1 MVLLVISVCLA
12 ICHPSF
18 FQFVPSSLS
27 LPSPVVLFREC
38 IGWSPLVVLYLVFF
52 SVNPSQFK
60 GILSLSL
67 ESVSHLVYS
76 APVLLVEV
84 SVLLQ
89 IYKIIE
95 GFSCVFSLS
104 SLLVDW

>member
-12 ICHPSF
+12 ICHSSF
-18 FQFVPSSLS
+18 FQYVPSSLS
-27 LPSPVVLFREC
+27 LPSPVLFGEC
-38 IGWSPLVVLYLVFF
+38 VGWSPLVVLYLVFF

-67 ESVSHLVYS
+67 VSASHLVYS

-84 SVLLQ
+84 SV
-89 IYKIIE
+89 
-95 GFSCVFSLS
+95 SL
-104 SLLVDW
+104 